1 MRSPCCSVLTSACAH
16 GRPPVLPL
24 DRTASR
30 RLAAPPSVH
39 RAATAWA
46 SCSAGCGGPTS
57 SHLVPLVEL
66 VSFYKRAPADSVAPR
81 STTIYLTNQLQQPG
95 TAGHPGDRVGRRGG
109 PGGRRAGQRC
119 ARCDGRCGGEPGGGG
134 GCVAPRELPSLSC
147 RSAAVTAACL
157 AAWQQSPQRA
167 LAWDLGGPACL
178 AAWQRSPPRA
188 SACAAGSPGPAG
200 RGIYGAVCLFD
211 QRRLLRTSWER

>member
-134 GCVAPRELPSLSC
+134 GVRNTQGAAFLVLPLGSSHGRVPCRMAAVAAACPCMGSGRPRVPCCVA
-147 RSAAVTAACL
+147 AVA
-157 AAWQQSPQRA
+157 
-167 LAWDLGGPACL
+167 PACL
-178 AAWQRSPPRA
+178 CMRSREPWACRQRYLWRCVP
-188 SACAAGSPGPAG
+188 
-200 RGIYGAVCLFD
+200 V
-211 QRRLLRTSWER
+211 